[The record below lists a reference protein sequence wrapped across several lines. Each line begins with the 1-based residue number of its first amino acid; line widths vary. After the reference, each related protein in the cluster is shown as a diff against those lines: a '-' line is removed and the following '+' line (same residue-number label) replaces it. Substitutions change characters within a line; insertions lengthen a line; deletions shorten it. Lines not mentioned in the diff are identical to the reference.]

1 MMRDSRQA
9 RFDWGKEGGRSYS
22 QRKGG
27 KENRVDN
34 QEGSGDRIQ
43 ASVSPTQTHNIEE
56 TLLSIY

>member
-1 MMRDSRQA
+1 MIG
-9 RFDWGKEGGRSYS
+9 GKKEEEVTPR
-22 QRKGG
+22 G
-27 KENRVDN
+27 KENRVDD